1 MAASVKSEWSTIEKG
16 EHVGK
21 LDGKVALIS
30 GGARGQG
37 RSHALTLA
45 REGCDIAFCDISEPL
60 KTTLYRTSTTED
72 RLETE
77 KMVLET
83 GRRCLAV
90 EADVRDR
97 PAMEEFVA
105 RTIDE
110 LGHIDIVLANAGMT
124 SFAPVW
130 ETPYELWDETIDI
143 CLTGVWNTVRP
154 VLPHMRERKQGC
166 IVLTS
171 SNAGLTPIPNVA
183 PYVAAK
189 HGVTGLMKVLAV
201 EMAPFDVRVNSVH
214 PCGVNTPLVMNQPG
228 LDLFSGKENA
238 TFEDAEPGMKSLN
251 LLDVA
256 LIQPEDVSQAIL
268 YLVSDAA
275 RYVTGT
281 ELKVDAGNTICPPG
295 SFRGWEA

>member
-1 MAASVKSEWSTIEKG
+1 M
-16 EHVGK
+16 GK
-21 LDGKVALIS
+21 LEGKVALIT

-45 REGCDIAFCDISEPL
+45 AEGCDIAFCDISEPL

-72 RLETE
+72 RLATE
-77 KMVLET
+77 KEVLET

-97 PAMEEFVA
+97 PAMEGFVA

-130 ETPYELWDETIDI
+130 EMSYEIWDETIDI

-154 VLPHMRERKQGC
+154 ALPHMVERKQGS

-183 PYVAAK
+183 SYVAAK

-201 EMAPFDVRVNSVH
+201 ELAAFNIRVNSVH

-281 ELKVDAGNTICPPG
+281 ALTVDAGTTICPPG
-295 SFRGWEA
+295 SFRGWQA